1 MQASA
6 RADATTPAGFLD
18 RLASVMDAF
27 EVSGQ
32 LRELPACLVR
42 RCIACS
48 SSSSPRSGS
57 GGMALITALES
68 D

>member
-32 LRELPACLVR
+32 LTLSQVSRITGL
-42 RCIACS
+42 
-48 SSSSPRSGS
+48 PRSS
-57 GGMALITALES
+57 VHRMLEQLVAK
-68 D
+68 